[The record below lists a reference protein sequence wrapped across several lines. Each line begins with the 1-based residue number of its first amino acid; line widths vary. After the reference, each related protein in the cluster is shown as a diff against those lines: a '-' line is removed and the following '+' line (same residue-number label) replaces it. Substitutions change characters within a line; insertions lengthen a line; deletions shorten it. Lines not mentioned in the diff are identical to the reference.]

1 MVAGR
6 PLAEAPW
13 TANVYVMRL
22 DEAVPGISLII
33 ARVRDGDDYRSRLGV
48 RPGAFSPSFL
58 P

>member
-22 DEAVPGISLII
+22 DEAVSGVSLVI
-33 ARVRDGDDYRSRLGV
+33 ASRCGGDGYRSRLGV
-48 RPGAFSPSFL
+48 RPGAFLPSFL
-58 P
+58 L

>member
-6 PLAEAPW
+6 PFAEAPG
-13 TANVYVMRL
+13 TEDVYVIRL

-33 ARVRDGDDYRSRLGV
+33 ARVRDVDDYRSRLDV
-48 RPGAFSPSFL
+48 RPGAFSPSCV